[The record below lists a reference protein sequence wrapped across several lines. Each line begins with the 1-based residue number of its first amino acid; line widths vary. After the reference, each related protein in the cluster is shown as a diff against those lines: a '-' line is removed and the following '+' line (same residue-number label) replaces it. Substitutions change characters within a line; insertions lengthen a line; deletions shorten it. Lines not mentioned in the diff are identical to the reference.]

1 MFVMSTGLPLFECV
15 IDMEPASKSNSRR
28 LVHFHGR
35 SHVIKSAKALGFER
49 YVRKNIRPISP
60 LIQGDVAIVIQIFY
74 RTRRPDLDESLI
86 LDTLQGVAY
95 TNDRQVKRK
104 LILWGLDP
112 DRPRAHVW
120 IYPVP
125 EGDGAGGKGRGKGKR
140 KGASGGGPVAGQR

>member
-15 IDMEPASKSNSRR
+15 IEMEPASKSNSRR

-49 YVRKNIRPISP
+49 YVRKNITPITP
-60 LIQGDVAIVIQIFY
+60 LIQGDVGVVIQIFY
-74 RTRRPDLDESLI
+74 KTRRPDLDESLI

-95 TNDRQVKRK
+95 ENDRQVKRK

-112 DRPRAHVW
+112 ERPRAHVW
-120 IYPVP
+120 VYAAPQGLVP
-125 EGDGAGGKGRGKGKR
+125 SGKGRGKGKR
-140 KGASGGGPVAGQR
+140 KRTG